1 MRLACLL
8 VIASALSLL
17 PLPSVADEA
26 GVDPY
31 VGRWNLRI
39 DGTGDTF
46 SSSWIGIEKAG
57 GGYTGACVWKWG
69 SVESIRDIAVENGEL
84 RFRRGDESFKAKR
97 TGDELRGEA
106 TMKDGKKFAFAGR
119 KADEMC
125 DVAGTWKIRRVGDA
139 SGKTATLVLEE
150 KSGKIT
156 GSATDPDGLSYEI
169 ADAKLEGYTLTLEAL
184 PKGGGDG
191 GTRKLRCEIR
201 GDTLVGKAEVKLP
214 GKDETQTIELEGKR
228 ERQWGEPVHLLAKD
242 GLAGWSSRDPNRK
255 LGWKVVDGVLE
266 NTPPDVDIKSDASFR
281 DFKLHLE
288 YNVDPKSNSGVY
300 LRGRY
305 ELQVLGDTRIQDHG
319 NMALYS
325 RLKPKK
331 NPIKVGEWN
340 SLDVEFVGRWLT
352 VVLNGET
359 VYDNQYVEGP
369 TGGAFGDPEE
379 EKPGPLLLQGD
390 HGKIRYRNIVVTPAK

>member
-1 MRLACLL
+1 MRTACLL
-8 VIASALSLL
+8 VLAAALTVSARFTLA
-17 PLPSVADEA
+17 ADA
-26 GVDPY
+26 GADAY
-31 VGRWNLRI
+31 LGRWNLRI

-46 SSSWIGIEKAG
+46 SSSWLRIEKAAD
-57 GGYTGACVWKWG
+57 GYTGACVWKWG
-69 SVESIRDIAVENGEL
+69 SVEPIRDIAVENGEL
-84 RFRRGDESFKAKR
+84 RFKRGGESFKAKR
-97 TGDELRGEA
+97 AGDELRGEA
-106 TMKDGKKFAFAGR
+106 TMGDGKKFAFAGR
-119 KADEMC
+119 RADEMC
-125 DVAGTWKIRRVGDA
+125 DIAGTWKVRRVGDA

-150 KSGKIT
+150 KGGKIN
-156 GSATDPDGLSYEI
+156 GSATDPEGVSYEI
-169 ADAKLEGYTLTLEAL
+169 ADAKLDGYTLTLEAL
-184 PKGGGDG
+184 PKAAGDG
-191 GTRKLRCEIR
+191 GTRKLECEIR

-214 GKDETQTIELEGKR
+214 GKETQSVELEGKR
-228 ERQWGEPVHLLAKD
+228 ERRWGEPVQLLAKD

-255 LGWKVVDGVLE
+255 LGWKVADGVLE
-266 NTPPDVDIKSDASFR
+266 NSPPDVDIKSDASFR

-288 YNVDPKSNSGVY
+288 YNVEPGSNSGVY

-305 ELQVLGDTRIQDHG
+305 ELQVLGDARIQDHG

-331 NPIKVGEWN
+331 NPIKLGEWN

-359 VYDNQYVEGP
+359 VYENQYVEGP
-369 TGGAFGDPEE
+369 TGGAYDPEE